1 MTDNQIIIK
10 MKKLFSIILASLL
23 ASSAIFAQTPDKKE
37 IAKEIDS
44 YVQEVISTWKIPG
57 MAAAFS
63 LDNETILAKGYGVKE
78 LRPADGIGFRGIP
91 ASDRRVASGG
101 VPGVVNVPGEAI
113 DENTVFQIGSVSKSF
128 TATIMGQLV
137 DEGLVKW
144 TDTVKNILPEF
155 KYYDPYVTD
164 NMQVIDI
171 MTHKTGIG
179 GQVGTYF
186 PNLGYDREDC
196 FKMLALIK
204 PAYSFR
210 GDYQYNNSTFLIA
223 EKIIEKV
230 TGKSWEQNLQERVF
244 DKAGMK
250 SSSAN
255 ADGFAA
261 SKNGATPHDYRY
273 TTVELAKMQFPELAD
288 VPADAKGEIVTLPLY
303 GDEQALYWL
312 TGVGPAGSI
321 NSNVKDMLRYAQ
333 MHMNNG
339 YIVDKVYAKKDVG
352 GEASACDTTRVM
364 SEKAMRKLHQGVT
377 ITSQADNR
385 TTLYAQCWFVE
396 QNSRYRLYFHTG
408 TTWGMTAI
416 CFFVPEIKLSGV
428 LLSNCEMGSNP
439 RYAIMYKLIDLVMGL
454 PERDY
459 NKEYFE
465 SYITSNE
472 KSWAKELAEQKPRV
486 AASVSDNAIIGVYA
500 KDELFGDA
508 KITKEKDNLYI
519 ELGKMGY
526 KNKLVHITG
535 DTWHF
540 RSDGYAFPVTF
551 SFDDQKKKATGFVVG
566 FPNKEEESIGGWTRK
581 Q

>member
-1 MTDNQIIIK
+1 
-10 MKKLFSIILASLL
+10 MKKTVSFIAAILFAC
-23 ASSAIFAQTPDKKE
+23 SAVFAQAPQRE
-37 IAKEIDS
+37 EVAKQIDE
-44 YVQEVISTWKIPG
+44 YVQQVIDTWKIPG
-57 MAAAFS
+57 MAVAFS
-63 LDNETILAKGYGVKE
+63 LDHKDLLVKGYGVKE
-78 LRPADGIGFRGIP
+78 QRPADGIGFRGIP
-91 ASDRRVASGG
+91 ASDRSVASGG
-101 VPGVVNVPGEAI
+101 VPGVVNVPGEPI
-113 DENTVFQIGSVSKSF
+113 DPNTVFQIGSVSKSF
-128 TATIMGQLV
+128 TSTIMGQLV

-144 TDTVKNILPEF
+144 TDTVKNILPDF
-155 KYYDPYVTD
+155 KYYDPYVTE
-164 NMQVIDI
+164 NMQVVDV
-171 MTHKTGIG
+171 MTHRTGIG

-196 FKMLALIK
+196 YKMLALIE

-210 GDYQYNNSTFLIA
+210 GAYKYNNSTFLIA

-255 ADGFAA
+255 AEGFAA
-261 SKNGATPHDYRY
+261 SRNVATPHDYRF
-273 TTVELAKMQFPELAD
+273 TTVGLAKAQFPELVD
-288 VPADAKGEIVTLPLY
+288 VPADTKGEIVTLPLY

-321 NSNVKDMLRYAQ
+321 NSTVVDMLRYAQ

-339 YIVDKVYAKKDVG
+339 YIV
-352 GEASACDTTRVM
+352 EANDTTRIM
-364 SEKAMRKLHQGVT
+364 SEKAMRKLHEGVT

-396 QNSRYRLYFHTG
+396 QNNKYRLYFHTG

-454 PERDY
+454 PSKDY
-459 NKEYFE
+459 SQEYFDA
-465 SYITSNE
+465 YMASNE
-472 KSWAKELAEQKPRV
+472 KSWAKEMSAEKKV
-486 AASVSDNAIIGVYA
+486 EAASAPDKAIVGEYS

-508 KITKEKDNLYI
+508 KITKEKDGMYI
-519 ELGKMGY
+519 SLGKMGY
-526 KNKLVHITG
+526 KNKLVRING

-551 SFDDQKKKATGFVVG
+551 SFDDQKKHATGFVVG
-566 FPNKEEESIGGWTRK
+566 FPNKEENSIGGWTRK
-581 Q
+581 QK

>member
-1 MTDNQIIIK
+1 
-10 MKKLFSIILASLL
+10 MKKSISLFVSALL
-23 ASSAIFAQTPDKKE
+23 VCNAAFSQAPQKEEVAKK
-37 IAKEIDS
+37 IDG
-44 YVQEVISTWKIPG
+44 YIQEVVSTWKIPG

-63 LDNETILAKGYGVKE
+63 LDNEPFFAKGYGVKE
-78 LRPADGIGFRGIP
+78 VRPADGIGFRGIH
-91 ASDRRVASGG
+91 ADNRNVASGG
-101 VPGVVNVPGEAI
+101 VPGVVNTPGEPI

-155 KYYDPYVTD
+155 KYYDPYVTE
-164 NMQVIDI
+164 NMQVIDV
-171 MTHKTGIG
+171 MTHRTGIG

-186 PNLGYDREDC
+186 PNLGYDRDDC

-230 TGKSWEQNLQERVF
+230 TGKTWEQNLQERVF

-255 ADGFAA
+255 AEGFAA
-261 SKNGATPHDYRY
+261 SQNVATPHDYRY
-273 TTVELAKMQFPELAD
+273 TTVELAKMQFPETAD
-288 VPADAKGEIVTLPLY
+288 IPADAKGEIVTLPLY

-321 NSNVKDMLRYAQ
+321 NSTVTDMLRYAQ

-339 YIVDKVYAKKDVG
+339 YIVDKVYARKDVG
-352 GEASACDTTRVM
+352 GEPSAIDTTFVM

-377 ITSQADNR
+377 ITSQNDNR

-396 QNSRYRLYFHTG
+396 QNNKYRLYFHTG

-439 RYAIMYKLIDLVMGL
+439 RYAIMYKLIDLVMDL
-454 PERDY
+454 PSKDY
-459 NKEYFE
+459 NKEYFD
-465 SYITSNE
+465 SYIASNE
-472 KSWAKELAEQKPRV
+472 KSWAKERAAEKPAKV
-486 AASVSDNAIIGVYA
+486 APAPDKAIIGEYT
-500 KDELFGDA
+500 KDELFGNA
-508 KITKEKDNLYI
+508 RISKGKDGLYM

-526 KNKLVHITG
+526 RNKLVHVNG
-535 DTWHF
+535 NTWVF
-540 RSDGYAFPVTF
+540 RSDGYAFPVEF
-551 SFDDQKKKATGFVVG
+551 SFDPKSGKSTGFTVK
-566 FPNKEEESIGGWTRK
+566 FPNGEEESIGGWRRK
-581 Q
+581 

>member
-1 MTDNQIIIK
+1 
-10 MKKLFSIILASLL
+10 
-23 ASSAIFAQTPDKKE
+23 
-37 IAKEIDS
+37 
-44 YVQEVISTWKIPG
+44 
-57 MAAAFS
+57 
-63 LDNETILAKGYGVKE
+63 
-78 LRPADGIGFRGIP
+78 
-91 ASDRRVASGG
+91 VASGG
-101 VPGVVNVPGEAI
+101 VPGVVNTPGEPI
-113 DENTVFQIGSVSKSF
+113 DVNTVFQIGSVSKSF

-155 KYYDPYVTD
+155 KYYDPYVTE
-164 NMQVIDI
+164 NMQVIDV
-171 MTHKTGIG
+171 MTHRTGIG

-186 PNLGYDREDC
+186 PNLGYDRDDC

-230 TGKSWEQNLQERVF
+230 TGKTWEQNLQERVF

-255 ADGFAA
+255 AEGYAA
-261 SKNGATPHDYRY
+261 SKNVATPHDYRY
-273 TTVELAKMQFPELAD
+273 TTVELAKMQFPETAD

-321 NSNVKDMLRYAQ
+321 NSTVTDMLRYAQ

-339 YIVDKVYAKKDVG
+339 YIVDKVYARKDVG
-352 GEASACDTTRVM
+352 GEPSAIDTTFVM

-377 ITSQADNR
+377 ITSQNDNR

-396 QNSRYRLYFHTG
+396 QNNKYRLYFHTG

-454 PERDY
+454 PTKDY
-459 NKEYFE
+459 NKEYFN

-472 KSWAKELAEQKPRV
+472 KSWAKERAAEKP
-486 AASVSDNAIIGVYA
+486 AKIAPAPDKAIIGEYA

-508 KITKEKDNLYI
+508 RISKGKDGLYM

-526 KNKLVHITG
+526 KNKLVHVNG
-535 DTWHF
+535 NTWVF
-540 RSDGYAFPVTF
+540 RSDGYAFPVEF
-551 SFDDQKKKATGFVVG
+551 SFDPQTKNATGFIVK
-566 FPNKEEESIGGWTRK
+566 FPNGEEESIGGWKRK
-581 Q
+581 